1 MATPSVFDI
10 GIKGRCP
17 RCGEGALFRSG
28 LVVREKC
35 DSCSLDYGFALSGD
49 GPAVFAIFILG
60 ALMLGA
66 AMVAE
71 FKFHVPVWF
80 HIVAWGVLTPLI
92 AFGILRVLK
101 GMLIAQQYRTKAAE
115 GQIDKG

>member
-1 MATPSVFDI
+1 MTAPAA
-10 GIKGRCP
+10 GAGLKGRCP

-28 LVVREKC
+28 LVVRDKC
-35 DSCSLDYGFALSGD
+35 ENCGLDYGFAMSGD

-60 ALMLGA
+60 ALMLGL

-71 FKFHVPVWF
+71 FKFNAPVWF
-80 HIVAWGVLTPLI
+80 HIVAWGALTPLI

-101 GMLIAQQYRTKAAE
+101 GVMIAHQYRTKAAE